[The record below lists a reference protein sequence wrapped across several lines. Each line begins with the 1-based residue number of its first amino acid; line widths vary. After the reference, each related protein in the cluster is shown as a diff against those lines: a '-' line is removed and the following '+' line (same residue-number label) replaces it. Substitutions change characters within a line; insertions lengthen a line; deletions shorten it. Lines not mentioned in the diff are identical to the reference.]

1 MSAAIEL
8 EGLTKYYGSLLAVDR
23 LTLRVDA
30 GEVYGLLGP
39 NGAGKTTTLG
49 MLAGLLRPTDGQA
62 SMAGVPVRP
71 GGPHRQRLGFLPQT
85 PAFHRWMTGRGY
97 LEHVAEVHGL
107 DGVTRRRRAGE
118 LLEQL
123 GLADAAKRRIGTYSG
138 GMRQRM
144 GLAAALLSDP
154 DILLLDEPVSA
165 LDPIGRREMLALI
178 RGYAGRKTVIM
189 SSHVLD
195 DVNRVATSVGILDR
209 GKLLV
214 HAPIAELRERYT
226 QPVYELEFDRPPSGL
241 PERLQAMPWVQAVE
255 DGGTLLTV
263 VVNQQET
270 AARELPAATAGSDG
284 VLLRYERRT
293 PSLEDMFVQ
302 IVAEARQ

>member
-8 EGLTKYYGSLLAVDR
+8 EGLTKHYGPVHAVAG
-23 LTLRVDA
+23 LTLRVEA
-30 GEVYGLLGP
+30 GEIYGLLGP

-49 MLAGLLRPTDGQA
+49 MLAGLLRPTAGQV
-62 SMAGVPVRP
+62 SMAGIPVRP
-71 GGPHRQRLGFLPQT
+71 GGAHRKRFGFLPQT
-85 PAFHRWMTGRGY
+85 PAFHRWLTGRQY

-107 DGVTRRRRAGE
+107 DRATRRRRAGE

-123 GLADAAKRRIGTYSG
+123 DLVDAARRRIGTYSG
-138 GMRQRM
+138 GMCQRV
-144 GLAAALLSDP
+144 GLAAALVNDP

-165 LDPIGRREMLALI
+165 LDPIGRREMLTLI
-178 RGYAGRKTVIM
+178 RSFAGDRTVIM

-195 DVNRVATSVGILDR
+195 DVDRVATSVGILDQ

-214 HAPIAELRERYT
+214 HAPITELRQRYT
-226 QPVYELEFDRPPSGL
+226 QPVYELEFDRPPPGL
-241 PERLQAMPWVQAVE
+241 PERLQRIPWVQAVE
-255 DGGTLLTV
+255 RSGTVLTV

-270 AARELPAATAGSDG
+270 AARELPGLAAGSDG